1 MRRLAVFA
9 SAIGLGLSAGGAAW
23 SGADSTAAPSAAT
36 SDAARASLLG
46 VVFPEPHRSTL
57 NVLARFDPLTLDPV
71 SLRVEIYEY
80 HGAWSL
86 SPDRRRLA
94 LGISSGVSTLSP
106 PRPIRARVGIII
118 VDLETMKIVEE
129 VVTGGFAAALAWLA
143 PRRLVASA
151 GGGGVVVDPATG
163 KIVRRGLGLR
173 PPFAT
178 VRSVNRVVML
188 SRGPRRQAENQ
199 RGRGSATVHLSVI
212 GASGRR
218 RTVALDRIRLAS
230 RADGRWDKAGI
241 AVDPAAER
249 AYVVAADAPVAE
261 VDLRTMRTSY
271 HRLDLP
277 RGLQDPRVRPQGLVQ
292 RSRTATWLGQGRL
305 LFSGG
310 DLFARPGRSERLV
323 PAGATLVS
331 TASWQARTI
340 DAKAW
345 GARFAAGRLLAYGRT
360 GLRGYTL
367 DGRLAFHLLKSRPI
381 RDVQVAAGL
390 AYVRT
395 PSAGRVVD
403 VARGKLVGNIVPPR
417 DLIDVIRPGPETT

>member
-1 MRRLAVFA
+1 MRRLAVLT

-23 SGADSTAAPSAAT
+23 SGADSTAASAGA
-36 SDAARASLLG
+36 SARAPLLG
-46 VVFPEPHRSTL
+46 VLFPEPHRSTL
-57 NVLARFDPLTLDPV
+57 SVLARFDPLTLDPV
-71 SLRVEIYEY
+71 SPRVEIGEY

-129 VVTGGFAAALAWLA
+129 VVTGGFADALAWLT

-151 GGGGVVVDPATG
+151 GGGGVLVDPETG
-163 KIVRRGLGLR
+163 KIVRRRLGLR
-173 PPFAT
+173 RPFAS

-188 SRGPRRQAENQ
+188 SLGPRRQAESQ
-199 RGRGSATVHLSVI
+199 RRRGDASVHLSVI
-212 GASGRR
+212 GARGHR
-218 RTVALDRIRLAS
+218 RTVALDRIRLAT
-230 RADGRWDKAGI
+230 RAEGRWDQPGL
-241 AVDPAAER
+241 AVDSATER

-277 RGLQDPRVRPQGLVQ
+277 HGSRDPRGRPQGLVL

-305 LFSGG
+305 LVSGR
-310 DLFARPGRSERLV
+310 DRFARPGRSELLV

-331 TASWQARTI
+331 TATWQARTI
-340 DAKAW
+340 DTN
-345 GARFAAGRLLAYGRT
+345 ARGTRFTARRLLAHGRT

-367 DGRLAFHLLKSRPI
+367 DGRQTFHLLKSRPI

-390 AYVRT
+390 AYVHT
-395 PSAGRVVD
+395 PSAVRVVD
-403 VARGKLVGNIVPPR
+403 VERGKLVGNIVPPR